1 MGGARGGADRRGR
14 ELRAARPWGE
24 LWAAPTVEGGS
35 SGWRGHGG
43 AQGGAGEGEGA
54 TAKTGEVRTQGAA
67 GGEGP
72 GRGQRRGAERSA
84 RRGERRRRPKAREA
98 RHDLLLDLQCKTS
111 FWSFSLV
118 REATPFGGASCF
130 WRFLQPQK
138 LGTAPPNRAIHYVQ
152 IHTTYNVSRKAKT
165 SYNLEWRE
173 FLSSIRLCF
182 KPYLMVLLVIILHK
196 EVARL

>member
-1 MGGARGGADRRGR
+1 M
-14 ELRAARPWGE
+14 
-24 LWAAPTVEGGS
+24 
-35 SGWRGHGG
+35 
-43 AQGGAGEGEGA
+43 
-54 TAKTGEVRTQGAA
+54 
-67 GGEGP
+67 
-72 GRGQRRGAERSA
+72 
-84 RRGERRRRPKAREA
+84 
-98 RHDLLLDLQCKTS
+98 S